1 MMKNDVNLLWI
12 VFWALIGVA
21 VSLLSFKLLKKNVEK
36 IKPPQADE
44 NPKIG
49 KLIFQRFGFLLIIGL
64 LIYLALRTEPLGAV
78 ALAITTTVATW
89 IQVLVMNSKL
99 KKQEERLKETD
110 FGRN

>member
-1 MMKNDVNLLWI
+1 MKNDVNLLWV
-12 VFWALIGVA
+12 VFWALVGVA
-21 VSLLSFKLLKKNVEK
+21 VSVLSFKLLKMNVEK
-36 IKPPQADE
+36 INPPQANE
-44 NPKIG
+44 TPKVG